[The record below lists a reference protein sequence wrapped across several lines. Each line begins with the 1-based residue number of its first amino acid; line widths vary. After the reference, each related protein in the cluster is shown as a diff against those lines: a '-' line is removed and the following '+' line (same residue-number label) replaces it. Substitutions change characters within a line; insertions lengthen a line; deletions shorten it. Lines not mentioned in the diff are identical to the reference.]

1 MKVVKAFYH
10 PDFKKAINSYPLKE
24 KTKVIKKIGSF
35 LADPYSPSLKTHKL
49 AGKLNGFWSFSVSYH
64 LRILF
69 RFMGQDVIEFI
80 DIGGH
85 EIYK

>member
-1 MKVVKAFYH
+1 MKRIRIVYNPRFA
-10 PDFKKAINSYPLKE
+10 KKLNHHSLE
-24 KTKVIKKIGSF
+24 EQKKILGKLHLF
-35 LADPYSPSLKTHKL
+35 WKNPYENSLKTHRL
-49 AGKLNGFWSFSVSYH
+49 SGKLNGLWSFSVSYH

-69 RFMGQDVIEFI
+69 RFVQGDIVEFI